1 MIREFQK
8 YRRYTFKNVTAA
20 GELYKR
26 KNVSAHAYENFKHVC
41 WNISFC
47 FCQSSSSGYSPHLMK
62 LLINKLGADVNHAD
76 DEGRTPLHVAVM
88 RGRFDYARYLIERGA
103 KVDVSMNSIS

>member
-47 FCQSSSSGYSPHLMK
+47 FVRVQAVDT
-62 LLINKLGADVNHAD
+62 LLI
-76 DEGRTPLHVAVM
+76 
-88 RGRFDYARYLIERGA
+88 
-103 KVDVSMNSIS
+103 